1 MWRSVPLHQN
11 SRLSVIGIWVSV
23 MIICLG
29 TQIPERVMVQQC
41 THVGLETNSETEK
54 KGLQVTTKD
63 DPKINA
69 GSGISFSQQG
79 EFWPVL
85 SPYGS

>member
-1 MWRSVPLHQN
+1 
-11 SRLSVIGIWVSV
+11 
-23 MIICLG
+23 
-29 TQIPERVMVQQC
+29 MVQQC
-41 THVGLETNSETEK
+41 IQGGLETNSETVK
-54 KGLQVTTKD
+54 KVLLPISYLGLQVTTKD